1 MNNKHIYI
9 EKRIKT
15 HTKKFDFSI
24 TTYDQTTGVIR
35 IVDTSVDSGIAP
47 SISPIRLNRSLR
59 RNIKKPI
66 SAKNV

>member
-9 EKRIKT
+9 RKT
-15 HTKKFDFSI
+15 TKNHTQKSNFSI
-24 TTYDQTTGVIR
+24 TTYDQTIGVIR
-35 IVDTSVDSGIAP
+35 IIDTSVDSDVAP
-47 SISPIRLNRSLR
+47 SISPIKLNRSLR